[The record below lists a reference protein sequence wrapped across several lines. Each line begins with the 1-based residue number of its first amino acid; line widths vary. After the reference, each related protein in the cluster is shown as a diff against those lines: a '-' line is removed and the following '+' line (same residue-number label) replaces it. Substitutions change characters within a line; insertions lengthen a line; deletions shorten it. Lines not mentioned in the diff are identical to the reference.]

1 MAKESGKSNKAA
13 LRLKKRLATAKK
25 ALKFYSDQKQLQPE
39 DDKTEDQKTEPIEN
53 GETAEE

>member
-13 LRLKKRLATAKK
+13 LRLKKRLETAKK
-25 ALKFYSDQKQLQPE
+25 ALKFYSDQKQLEPE
-39 DDKTEDQKTEPIEN
+39 DHKTEQTEPIDN